1 MKQTLRLL
9 AVFVMLMTSNALAWA
24 VDPMDVIDTLGDSD
38 QPVKYYD
45 LQGRQIT
52 DPSTA
57 TGVIIVKRADGTA
70 TKVFK
75 R

>member
-1 MKQTLRLL
+1 
-9 AVFVMLMTSNALAWA
+9 MLMTSNALAWA
-24 VDPMDVIDTLGDSD
+24 VNPFSGAIDTLGDSD

-57 TGVIIVKRADGTA
+57 TGVIIVKRTDGTA
-70 TKVFK
+70 TKVLK

>member
-1 MKQTLRLL
+1 M
-9 AVFVMLMTSNALAWA
+9 
-24 VDPMDVIDTLGDSD
+24 IDTLGDSD

-52 DPSTA
+52 DPATA

-70 TKVFK
+70 TKVLK